1 MSLTIEHPRLA
12 QILDMLSMCVA
23 ELEEGESPLPPRSRR
38 HVLAL
43 LLLAMDEIKL
53 VAPEA
58 WRADLG

>member
-1 MSLTIEHPRLA
+1 MSLTIGHPRLA
-12 QILDMLSMCVA
+12 QILDLLSICVA
-23 ELEEGESPLPPRSRR
+23 ELEDGLSQLPPRSRR

-58 WRADLG
+58 WRADIG